1 MLKAGEPRAVS
12 TLHEYLASPENRN
25 SRHSTLQKIVS
36 QVIGQH
42 QKRLHDQI
50 DAACS
55 QGLSTMLLTLVSG
68 EGQFTFQ
75 QLRQS
80 ARNFTGTELQ
90 KEIAVYHHIQ
100 PWMTDVTTVLES
112 LSLSQN
118 QQHYAERVDYYGAKL
133 KRQSLANQRLYLLCY
148 LQSRHQQGL
157 ERIGE
162 GFIHHL
168 RQVKQRAHQM
178 AQERVLSGLAK
189 AARNEQSC

>member
-1 MLKAGEPRAVS
+1 
-12 TLHEYLASPENRN
+12 
-25 SRHSTLQKIVS
+25 
-36 QVIGQH
+36 
-42 QKRLHDQI
+42 
-50 DAACS
+50 
-55 QGLSTMLLTLVSG
+55 MLLTLVSG

-112 LSLSQN
+112 LSLSQKN

-157 ERIGE
+157 ERIAE

-178 AQERVLSGLAK
+178 AQERVYRDWQK
-189 AARNEQSC
+189 AARNVSKAADILHLFVDDSIDPDTSFQAVQQRAFQFLNVSDLNCGFRGDRARCSDLIARGVPR

>member
-1 MLKAGEPRAVS
+1 VEPRAVFDAAI
-12 TLHEYLASPENRN
+12 EYLARQKIAIPAY
-25 SRHSTLQKIVS
+25 STLQKIVS

-112 LSLSQN
+112 LSLSQKN

-133 KRQSLANQRLYLLCY
+133 
-148 LQSRHQQGL
+148 
-157 ERIGE
+157 
-162 GFIHHL
+162 
-168 RQVKQRAHQM
+168 RARS
-178 AQERVLSGLAK
+178 E
-189 AARNEQSC
+189 SC